1 MPHACECV
9 LCNVLGYAHYSRC
22 WRAVNTRTPPG
33 SPRTAFCALRAA
45 APMRSDYLTVT
56 EAPAPSRAAL
66 AFSAASLLTF
76 SRTVF
81 GAPSTRSLASL
92 RPRLVSV
99 RTSLMTWIFLSPAAS
114 RTTSNSSCSSAA
126 SASAAPAPA
135 GAATPATAT
144 GAAALTSNVSS
155 KAFTNSD
162 SSRRVISLNAS
173 SRSALL
179 SFAMIVS
186 LRSLVLS
193 LCLGVARFRAGLGRG
208 AGLDLGAQRVCE
220 QRHLRGQ
227 RVERRR
233 RVRHRRLHRAGQ
245 LGQQHLARF
254 EVGQLADFR
263 RGQRLAVE
271 HATLDHE
278 QRVRLGEVEQALGGL
293 RHVPADERDR
303 GRPRQQRRELVTPA
317 RLGSRQLRERVL
329 HDRKRGVAREGA
341 AQLLQLCHGQ
351 PAVLGEHRAA

>member
-1 MPHACECV
+1 MPHACGCV
-9 LCNVLGYAHYSRC
+9 EHNTAGYHSYS
-22 WRAVNTRTPPG
+22 ALTPLAPKTPPG
-33 SPRTAFCALRAA
+33 RTRGRLRL
-45 APMRSDYLTVT
+45 RDYLTVT

-92 RPRLVSV
+92 RPRLVSD

-114 RTTSNSSCSSAA
+114 RMTSNSSCSSDC
-126 SASAAPAPA
+126 SASPPPAPPTGA
-135 GAATPATAT
+135 TTPAAATGT
-144 GAAALTSNVSS
+144 AALTSNASS

-179 SFAMIVS
+179 SFAIIVS
-186 LRSLVLS
+186 LRSLVLG
-193 LCLGVARFRAGLGRG
+193 LCLGVGRLFGLGG
-208 AGLDLGAQRVCE
+208 LGGLDLGAQCVGE
-220 QRHLRGQ
+220 QRHLRRQ

-245 LGQQHLARF
+245 LGQQYIARL
-254 EVGQLADFR
+254 EIGQLADLR

-271 HATLDHE
+271 HSTLD
-278 QRVRLGEVEQALGGL
+278 
-293 RHVPADERDR
+293 
-303 GRPRQQRRELVTPA
+303 
-317 RLGSRQLRERVL
+317 
-329 HDRKRGVAREGA
+329 
-341 AQLLQLCHGQ
+341 
-351 PAVLGEHRAA
+351 